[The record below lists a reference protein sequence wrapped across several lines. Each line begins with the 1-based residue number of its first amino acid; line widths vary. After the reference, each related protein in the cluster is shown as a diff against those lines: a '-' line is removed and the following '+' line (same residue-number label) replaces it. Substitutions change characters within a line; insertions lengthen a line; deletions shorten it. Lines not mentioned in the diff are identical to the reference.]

1 MNWIDRIYII
11 SLKSHQTRRDT
22 IIRDLDSAGFDTRKV
37 QFIDGVDGSQ
47 LDVNQ
52 CIKDGII
59 SDTFLDPYGLLTKS
73 IYGCAFSHQLAY
85 EMFLNTKSE
94 NALILE
100 DDASLTHTLL
110 RMLLPN
116 SKGYTKLVDEVG
128 SIDWEVIVMG
138 GQNKRM
144 EFEESDSLVLKKMK
158 KYPINYA
165 GHSYL
170 VNRIGAQKLLDN
182 NKCVKFAADVNIHMS
197 GVNLYCTP
205 ISYFVQKM
213 GNMEKEL
220 ILKLINDFQN
230 TVVYNQNGWDV
241 SEIVSGTLYG
251 DGNITKN
258 ITKMKSINISDD
270 ISLYNVDWEPFEWE
284 GDVVEGWASIHLKS

>member
-22 IIRDLDSAGFDTRKV
+22 IIRDLDSGGFDTRKV

-85 EMFLNTKSE
+85 EMFLETNDSANT
-94 NALILE
+94 ALILE

-138 GQNKRM
+138 GQTTHM
-144 EFEESDSLVLKKMK
+144 EYEESDSLVLKKMV
-158 KYPINYA
+158 KYPNGYA
-165 GHSYL
+165 GHSY
-170 VNRIGAQKLLDN
+170 VITKSGAQKLLDN
-182 NKCVKFAADVNIHMS
+182 NKCVRFAADVNIHMS
-197 GVNLYCTP
+197 DVNLYCTP
-205 ISYFVQKM
+205 VSYFIQKM
-213 GNMEKEL
+213 GNMKKEL
-220 ILKLINDFQN
+220 VSKLINDFQN
-230 TVVYNQNGWDV
+230 TLVYNQRGWDV
-241 SEIVSGTLYG
+241 NEIASGTLTG
-251 DGNITKN
+251 DDAGV
-258 ITKMKSINISDD
+258 KSATISDKIELD
-270 ISLYNVDWEPFEWE
+270 SVDWKPFQWK
-284 GDVVEGWASIHLKS
+284 GDVIEYWTRIHLKS